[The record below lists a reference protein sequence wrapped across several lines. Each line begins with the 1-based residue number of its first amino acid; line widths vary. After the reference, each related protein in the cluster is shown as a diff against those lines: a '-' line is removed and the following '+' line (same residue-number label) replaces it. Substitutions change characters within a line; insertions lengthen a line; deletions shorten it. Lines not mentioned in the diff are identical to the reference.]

1 MPAAKPQC
9 SEKNKADVEIK
20 NETKM
25 TDEQRNAQKKY
36 AGEKKASMK
45 RRDSHHD
52 YRERRMYMITLEV
65 EGRRPLFG
73 RVVGNAYAEQGS
85 RDEPRIE
92 LTELGKAVQSEW
104 MSIHGFYPQI
114 EVMAVQMM
122 PDHMHGILFVTDTL
136 PVHLGQVI
144 SGFKAGCRKAQ
155 RALIATEEERTAERA
170 AAEPLLTEKARQGK
184 AAERAAGEK
193 AAERRAERAGE
204 RAGERAAAEP
214 LLTEKARQEK
224 AEPLLAEKTGQGKA
238 EGKTAGKAAA
248 EPLLTEKTRQEK
260 AEPLLAEKTGQGK
273 AEGKTAGKA
282 AAEPL
287 LAEKTGQGKT
297 AGKAAA
303 EPLLTEK
310 ARQEKAE
317 PLLTEKAKEEQEQE
331 GKEPLV
337 SQYATALPLPE
348 EAGANCALFA
358 KGYNDLILRSFDELP
373 VWQNYL
379 RDNPRRLLLKRARP
393 EWLRPFFGLQ
403 IGSHTYNGIGNRLLL
418 TACKRK
424 TVLVSRRL
432 TDSMIEEE
440 TARYLE
446 LAKQGTVLVSAAIS
460 PGEKRVMRAVFDAGY
475 PTIVIMQNGFTP
487 MSKPHGRQFDACASG
502 ALLMLSP
509 WEHHNEKQKIT
520 AVQCRQM
527 NLMALE
533 ICEN

>member
-1 MPAAKPQC
+1 M
-9 SEKNKADVEIK
+9 
-20 NETKM
+20 
-25 TDEQRNAQKKY
+25 
-36 AGEKKASMK
+36 
-45 RRDSHHD
+45 
-52 YRERRMYMITLEV
+52 
-65 EGRRPLFG
+65 
-73 RVVGNAYAEQGS
+73 
-85 RDEPRIE
+85 
-92 LTELGKAVQSEW
+92 
-104 MSIHGFYPQI
+104 
-114 EVMAVQMM
+114 
-122 PDHMHGILFVTDTL
+122 
-136 PVHLGQVI
+136 
-144 SGFKAGCRKAQ
+144 
-155 RALIATEEERTAERA
+155 
-170 AAEPLLTEKARQGK
+170 
-184 AAERAAGEK
+184 
-193 AAERRAERAGE
+193 
-204 RAGERAAAEP
+204 
-214 LLTEKARQEK
+214 
-224 AEPLLAEKTGQGKA
+224 
-238 EGKTAGKAAA
+238 
-248 EPLLTEKTRQEK
+248 
-260 AEPLLAEKTGQGK
+260 
-273 AEGKTAGKA
+273 
-282 AAEPL
+282 
-287 LAEKTGQGKT
+287 
-297 AGKAAA
+297 
-303 EPLLTEK
+303 
-310 ARQEKAE
+310 
-317 PLLTEKAKEEQEQE
+317 
-331 GKEPLV
+331 V

-379 RDNPRRLLLKRARP
+379 HDNPRRLLLKRARP

-418 TACKRK
+418 TASKRK

>member
-1 MPAAKPQC
+1 MIGLRDASSKAAVFR
-9 SEKNKADVEIK
+9 EKIADVEIK

-73 RVVGNAYAEQGS
+73 RVVGNAYAEPGS

-155 RALIATEEERTAERA
+155 RALIAAEEERTARKAAEKAAGEKAAERRTERA
-170 AAEPLLTEKARQGK
+170 GERAAERAAAEPLLTEKARQEKAAERAAGRVAAEPLLTEKARQGK
-184 AAERAAGEK
+184 AAERAA
-193 AAERRAERAGE
+193 ER
-204 RAGERAAAEP
+204 
-214 LLTEKARQEK
+214 
-224 AEPLLAEKTGQGKA
+224 
-238 EGKTAGKAAA
+238 AAA

-260 AEPLLAEKTGQGK
+260 AESLLTEKARQ
-273 AEGKTAGKA
+273 
-282 AAEPL
+282 
-287 LAEKTGQGKT
+287 EKE
-297 AGKAAA
+297 

-310 ARQEKAE
+310 ARQGE
-317 PLLTEKAKEEQEQE
+317 EQE
-331 GKEPLV
+331 GKGKEQEGREPLV

-379 RDNPRRLLLKRARP
+379 HDNPRRLLLKRARP

-418 TACKRK
+418 TASKRK

-440 TARYLE
+440 TAHYLE

>member
-73 RVVGNAYAEQGS
+73 RVVGNAYAEPGG

-155 RALIATEEERTAERA
+155 RALIAAEEERTAR
-170 AAEPLLTEKARQGK
+170 K
-184 AAERAAGEK
+184 AAEKAAGEK

-204 RAGERAAAEP
+204 RAAER
-214 LLTEKARQEK
+214 
-224 AEPLLAEKTGQGKA
+224 
-238 EGKTAGKAAA
+238 AAA

-260 AEPLLAEKTGQGK
+260 AEPLLAEKAGQGK
-273 AEGKTAGKA
+273 EQ
-282 AAEPL
+282 E
-287 LAEKTGQGKT
+287 EK
-297 AGKAAA
+297 
-303 EPLLTEK
+303 
-310 ARQEKAE
+310 
-317 PLLTEKAKEEQEQE
+317 EQE
-331 GKEPLV
+331 GREPLV

>member
-1 MPAAKPQC
+1 
-9 SEKNKADVEIK
+9 
-20 NETKM
+20 M

-155 RALIATEEERTAERA
+155 RALIAAEEEKTTGQAAERAAERAAAEPLLAEKARQEKARQEKAAERAAERA

-184 AAERAAGEK
+184 E
-193 AAERRAERAGE
+193 
-204 RAGERAAAEP
+204 
-214 LLTEKARQEK
+214 
-224 AEPLLAEKTGQGKA
+224 EPLLAEK
-238 EGKTAGKAAA
+238 
-248 EPLLTEKTRQEK
+248 
-260 AEPLLAEKTGQGK
+260 
-273 AEGKTAGKA
+273 
-282 AAEPL
+282 
-287 LAEKTGQGKT
+287 
-297 AGKAAA
+297 
-303 EPLLTEK
+303 
-310 ARQEKAE
+310 
-317 PLLTEKAKEEQEQE
+317 AKEKKEQE
-331 GKEPLV
+331 GREPMV

-418 TACKRK
+418 TASKRK